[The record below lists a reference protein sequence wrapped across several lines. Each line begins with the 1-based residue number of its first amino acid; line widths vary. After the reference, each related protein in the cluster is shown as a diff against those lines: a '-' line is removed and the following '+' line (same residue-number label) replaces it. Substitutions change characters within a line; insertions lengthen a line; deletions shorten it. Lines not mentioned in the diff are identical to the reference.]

1 VVATASLTSVSAVP
15 AFALRS
21 TDDRVGPT
29 RIQRAT
35 SGLLTRAVLASS
47 DTSRQRDGGRRDRRA
62 ALDAQAL
69 AAAATDTAT
78 LVQTIDTSKWNPASP
93 DPAGVTYRP
102 SRDRLLVADSEV
114 DENTGAG
121 YHGVNLWEI
130 TRNGNVTSTGT
141 TVPFTNEPTGLGFD
155 PGSETLFV
163 STDAGNK
170 IWVVRPGGDDRFGT
184 SDDQR
189 TSIDTRA
196 FGLRD
201 TEDPAFDQSTGHL
214 FFVDGV
220 TTEVYRL
227 DPVDG
232 DFGDGNDQL
241 LGHFDV
247 GKYGARDTEALASD
261 PVRDTLVVG
270 DRPSKKIYEVTKDGA
285 LVRIIDASNTAGM
298 RRISGMSVAP
308 ASTDPSVMHYWIVDR
323 AVDNGSNANE
333 NDGKLFE
340 LSAPG
345 GGGGGPTNT
354 PPVVSAG
361 PNQTIT
367 LPAGAALQGSVTD
380 DGLPDPPG
388 VTSSLW
394 SKASGPGTVA
404 FADAASPVTTA
415 TFSTDGTYVLRLTA
429 DDSAA
434 QRSDDVTVTVLPE
447 GGGGGGGGGDG
458 VIDVAIASGADDVE
472 EKGTG
477 RVRPASSDLELVN
490 DGSDQVVGLRFTGV
504 SIPAGSSVV
513 NAYVQF
519 RTDEAGSTATSLV
532 VEGEA
537 ADDAVPFDPDV
548 RWHVSSRARTSAS
561 VGWTPSPWSTIGEA
575 GPDQR
580 TPDLAAVIQEIVGRP
595 GWSAGNA
602 LVLIVTGTGRRTA
615 DAFEGKGAAILHVE
629 FQSA

>member
-1 VVATASLTSVSAVP
+1 MTVSAGP

-21 TDDRVGPT
+21 TDDRAVSTSRP
-29 RIQRAT
+29 RAT
-35 SGLLTRAVLASS
+35 VARIPLASS
-47 DTSRQRDGGRRDRRA
+47 DPTTPRPRDGGGRRAREA
-62 ALDAQAL
+62 ALDTVAL
-69 AAAATDTAT
+69 AAAATDIAT

-130 TRNGNVTSTGT
+130 TRNGNVTNTGT

-163 STDAGNK
+163 STDVGNK

-189 TSIDTRA
+189 TSIDTKA
-196 FGLRD
+196 FGLSD
-201 TEDPAFDQSTGHL
+201 TEDPAFDQGTGDL

-232 DFGDGNDQL
+232 DFGDGNDNL
-241 LGHFDV
+241 VGHFDV
-247 GKYGARDTEALASD
+247 GAYGARDTEALASD

-298 RRISGMSVAP
+298 KRISGMTVAP
-308 ASTDPSVMHYWIVDR
+308 GSNDPSAMHYWIVDR
-323 AVDNGSNANE
+323 VVDNGSSSSE

-340 LSAPG
+340 LSAP

-367 LPAGAALQGSVTD
+367 LPAAASLQGSVTD
-380 DGLPDPPG
+380 DGLPDPPA
-388 VTSSLW
+388 TTTSLW
-394 SKASGPGTVA
+394 SKVSGPGTVT
-404 FADAASPVTTA
+404 FADETSPVTTA
-415 TFSTDGTYVLRLTA
+415 TFSTDGSYVLRLTA

-434 QRSDDVTVTVLPE
+434 QRSDDVTVTVQPE
-447 GGGGGGGGGDG
+447 GGGGGGGG
-458 VIDVAIASGADDVE
+458 VIDVAIAGGSDDVE
-472 EKGTG
+472 ETATG
-477 RVRPASSDLELVN
+477 KVRPASSDLELVQE
-490 DGSDQVVGLRFTGV
+490 STTQTVGLRFTGV
-504 SIPAGSSVV
+504 SIPAGATIV

-519 RTDEAGSTATSLV
+519 RPTRSVA
-532 VEGEA
+532 
-537 ADDAVPFDPDV
+537 PP
-548 RWHVSSRARTSAS
+548 RRSS
-561 VGWTPSPWSTIGEA
+561 
-575 GPDQR
+575 
-580 TPDLAAVIQEIVGRP
+580 
-595 GWSAGNA
+595 
-602 LVLIVTGTGRRTA
+602 
-615 DAFEGKGAAILHVE
+615 
-629 FQSA
+629 